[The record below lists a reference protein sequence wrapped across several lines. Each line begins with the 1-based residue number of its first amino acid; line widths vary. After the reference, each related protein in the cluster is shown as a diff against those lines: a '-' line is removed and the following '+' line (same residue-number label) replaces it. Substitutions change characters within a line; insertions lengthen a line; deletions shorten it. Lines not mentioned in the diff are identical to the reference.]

1 MTGPERKG
9 RRGAGYDEEIRK
21 ATELLDLSSRVVCV
35 RVGSRP
41 GDGLVGPPLR
51 GDGDGFSGRDS
62 HRDDPKGG
70 GLHSSRGRHRSVARH
85 GHDPGRRIH
94 PVRKIVPWPFAPVWI
109 IALWVL
115 FTGSFSL
122 SLRQLHGRPLL
133 ACLLGAV
140 AAPLSYAAGGR
151 MGAASMNP
159 SFLKSFVTFGIVWG
173 LAVPALFALSSA
185 FRRAEGLQPT
195 GSGESQ

>member
-1 MTGPERKG
+1 MKKYAKLLNYLTFQAGWFACVW
-9 RRGAGYDEEIRK
+9 GAGQGMVWLGPLFVAMVMAFQAGILTTMTRREVLFI
-21 ATELLDLSSRVVCV
+21 LLAVVIGLSLDTGMILAGVYN
-35 RVGSRP
+35 
-41 GDGLVGPPLR
+41 
-51 GDGDGFSGRDS
+51 
-62 HRDDPKGG
+62 
-70 GLHSSRGRHRSVARH
+70 
-85 GHDPGRRIH
+85 

-115 FTGSFSL
+115 FTGSFQL

-159 SFLKSFVTFGIVWG
+159 SFLKSFVAFGIVWG

-185 FRRAEGLQPT
+185 LLRAEGSQPT
-195 GSGESQ
+195 ALGESP